1 MVFLLVRRLSPYTQN
16 DLYLGIFSEC
26 PLKYKKEYIDHIQA
40 NGDLY
45 KNQAYFE
52 VDLEKDI
59 EITEMNIKVEG
70 DVYVVVNVKSAMGQ
84 VILEVIHITSDFE
97 ECKHK
102 IKKHHEENDDDSY
115 IEHCMYFMMT
125 VDKLYYTPYELKD

>member
-16 DLYLGIFSEC
+16 DLYLGIFSEY
-26 PLKYKKEYIDHIQA
+26 PLKYKREYIDYIEA
-40 NGDLY
+40 NGDPY

-59 EITEMNIKVEG
+59 EIIEHNVKAED
-70 DVYVVVNVKSAMGQ
+70 DVYVIVSVLSGMGQ
-84 VILEVIHITSDFE
+84 VMLEVIRITSDLE
-97 ECKHK
+97 ECKRK

-115 IEHCMYFMMT
+115 IEHCMYFTMKFNT
-125 VDKLYYTPYELKD
+125 LYYTPHELYD